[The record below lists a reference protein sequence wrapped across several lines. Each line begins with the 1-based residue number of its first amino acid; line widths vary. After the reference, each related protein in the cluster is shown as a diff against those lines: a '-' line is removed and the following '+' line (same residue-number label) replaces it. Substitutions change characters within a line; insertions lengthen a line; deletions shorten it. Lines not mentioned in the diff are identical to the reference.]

1 MIGPGWTPEAWRLL
15 AADHPGS
22 SCHLHGPDAGPIL
35 ELTAD
40 TRRIQAPDCAVFF
53 ALRGPWHDGHDH
65 LEAAHAQGVRRFVV
79 NRLPTSHTAW
89 SSDSDVVVVD
99 DVLDF
104 MQGMALA
111 QRAKFN
117 GPVVA
122 LTGSNGKTTV
132 KEWVAQ
138 LLPASVALH
147 RSPFSH
153 NSQLGVPTS
162 LWSLGTHHDLSLVE
176 AGISLPEEMAKLQRC
191 IAPTEGVLTHL
202 GEAHLGNFNDARHL
216 AREKCGP
223 CSAVVAA
230 CSCRP
235 PCFLRSRMFWR
246 VLL

>member
-1 MIGPGWTPEAWRLL
+1 
-15 AADHPGS
+15 
-22 SCHLHGPDAGPIL
+22 
-35 ELTAD
+35 
-40 TRRIQAPDCAVFF
+40 
-53 ALRGPWHDGHDH
+53 
-65 LEAAHAQGVRRFVV
+65 
-79 NRLPTSHTAW
+79 
-89 SSDSDVVVVD
+89 
-99 DVLDF
+99 
-104 MQGMALA
+104 MALA
-111 QRAKFN
+111 QRAKFD

-202 GEAHLGNFNDARHL
+202 GEAHLGNFKDASHL
-216 AREKCGP
+216 ARENAP

-230 CSCRP
+230 CSCPP
-235 PCFLRSRMFWR
+235 PCLPEAQGVWR
-246 VLL
+246 VLP

>member
-22 SCHLHGPDAGPIL
+22 SCHLHGPDAGSIL
-35 ELTAD
+35 ELAAD
-40 TRRIQAPDCAVFF
+40 TRRIQAPNSAAFF

-79 NRLPTSHTAW
+79 TCLPPDHTTW
-89 SSDSDVVVVD
+89 SSDSDVVVVP
-99 DVLDF
+99 DVLAF
-104 MQGMALA
+104 MQSMALV
-111 QRAKFN
+111 QRAKFD

-176 AGISLPEEMAKLQRC
+176 AGISLPQEMAKLQRC

-202 GEAHLGNFNDARHL
+202 GEAHLGNFEDARHL
-216 AREKCGP
+216 AREKCTLFRG
-223 CSAVVAA
+223 
-230 CSCRP
+230 CR
-235 PCFLRSRMFWR
+235 
-246 VLL
+246 